1 MIAQSK
7 SRSVSGDV
15 RPAPCLTS
23 AAPMEGRSECP
34 LRDILDRV
42 GDKWSV
48 LVVILLR
55 DGKMRFSRLRRSVE
69 GISQRMLTQT
79 LRQLER
85 DGLVKRT
92 VYPTVP
98 MRVEYALTPLGCTLI
113 APLSALAEWSESN
126 RAAISDARAAY
137 DSQKTKEPGTIEAP
151 THPRPE
157 LAGHTG

>member
-1 MIAQSK
+1 MVTRDRTLKIVAAVSTKAQRIA
-7 SRSVSGDV
+7 
-15 RPAPCLTS
+15 P

-55 DGKMRFSRLRRSVE
+55 DGRMRFSDLRRSIE

-85 DGLVKRT
+85 DGLVNRT
-92 VYPTVP
+92 VYPEVP
-98 MRVEYALTPLGCTLI
+98 VRVEYELTALGRTLM
-113 APLSALAEWSESN
+113 APLSALAGWAETN
-126 RAAISDARAAY
+126 REAILSSRAAY
-137 DSQKTKEPGTIEAP
+137 DRRDRAGEA
-151 THPRPE
+151 E
-157 LAGHTG
+157 LAA